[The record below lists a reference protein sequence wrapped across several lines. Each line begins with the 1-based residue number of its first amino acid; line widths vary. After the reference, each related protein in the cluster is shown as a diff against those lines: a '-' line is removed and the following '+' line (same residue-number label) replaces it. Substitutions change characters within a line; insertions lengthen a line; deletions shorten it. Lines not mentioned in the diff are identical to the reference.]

1 MRTSANPLNN
11 LPNQTEGSES
21 WFRAL
26 IETDNAARQGV
37 DSAAKWAIARFAGMA
52 AKDVTSHLIGHLQT
66 CSLYHK
72 SGKTPRSL
80 LSEKSTETLTALE
93 VKTCRFVQSVE
104 RAIYRALEVKKAPVE
119 KKASAVAVAQV
130 ADDMQNASQ
139 KKTTATAP
147 GVSPTTVTVKVEL
160 ARLLAE
166 CQQALVE
173 EDAGKASALLLS
185 MQKLVAKM

>member
-11 LPNQTEGSES
+11 LINQTEGSEA

-80 LSEKSTETLTALE
+80 LSEKSAETLTALE

-119 KKASAVAVAQV
+119 KKASAVAVAQA

-139 KKTTATAP
+139 KKEKAP
-147 GVSPTTVTVKVEL
+147 GVNPATVTVKAEL

>member
-11 LPNQTEGSES
+11 LTNQTEGSES
-21 WFRAL
+21 WFRSL
-26 IETDNAARQGV
+26 IETDNAARQGI
-37 DSAAKWAIARFAGMA
+37 DSAAKWAIARFFGMA
-52 AKDVTSHLIGHLQT
+52 AKDVTSHLVGHLQT

-80 LSEKSTETLTALE
+80 LSEKSAETLTALE

-104 RAIYRALEVKKAPVE
+104 RAIYRALEVKKAPAE
-119 KKASAVAVAQV
+119 KEVSAAAVAPA

-139 KKTTATAP
+139 KKAVAAP
-147 GVSPTTVTVKVEL
+147 GVTPATVTVKAEL